1 MPRGYG
7 RVSEIGVKG
16 WSWGWGLGLAVG
28 ARARLVSE
36 SYLLGG
42 LGLRRLARALV
53 GVRVRVRIR
62 G

>member
-1 MPRGYG
+1 M
-7 RVSEIGVKG
+7 
-16 WSWGWGLGLAVG
+16 GLGIRVRG
-28 ARARLVSE
+28 GVRARLVSE